1 MKKFIFFLSIL
12 NFFACSSKKENLA
25 SQTNL
30 SIDTI
35 TMDISNLNELTEK
48 IILTGSDSAYRI
60 VSQKFS
66 LDLNYKELLFYS
78 QLMCNKYN
86 NGEACYMC
94 YEINTE
100 KLSPDNFKTNDSL
113 TRVLGIYYLL
123 KANELQCESAQ
134 YDIEALFPNNQV
146 PESQQYLCE
155 YFGNNNS
162 L

>member
-1 MKKFIFFLSIL
+1 MEKLIFFLCTFI
-12 NFFACSSKKENLA
+12 FFACSSKKDNFA
-25 SQTNL
+25 TQTNL

-86 NGEACYMC
+86 DGEACYIC
-94 YEINTE
+94 FQINTE

-123 KANELQCESAQ
+123 KANELQCKSAQ
-134 YDIEALFPNNQV
+134 YDIDELFPNNNV
-146 PESQQYLCE
+146 PKSQHYLCE